1 MAKSRRGSR
10 SGQPQRLQPRG
21 ARMGLGDSA
30 AAGASAT
37 SSCLTGH
44 LQLPPE
50 TGLFLLKHSRAREWM
65 LIFLEGL
72 SWGGPPGSVDQG
84 IQGSWWSN
92 ELERQG
98 V

>member
-44 LQLPPE
+44 LQLPLE

-72 SWGGPPGSVDQG
+72 SWGGPPGSVDQE

>member
-1 MAKSRRGSR
+1 MV
-10 SGQPQRLQPRG
+10 
-21 ARMGLGDSA
+21 LGDSA

-50 TGLFLLKHSRAREWM
+50 TGLFLLKHSRARDWI

-72 SWGGPPGSVDQG
+72 SWGGPPGSVDPE
-84 IQGSWWSN
+84 IQGSLWSN
-92 ELERQG
+92 ELKRQD

>member
-1 MAKSRRGSR
+1 MV
-10 SGQPQRLQPRG
+10 
-21 ARMGLGDSA
+21 LGDLA

-50 TGLFLLKHSRAREWM
+50 TGLFLLKHSRARDWM

-72 SWGGPPGSVDQG
+72 SWGGPLGSVDQE
-84 IQGSWWSN
+84 IQGSLWSN
-92 ELERQG
+92 ELKRQG